1 MEVSNDTA
9 QMIMDYCRK
18 VLPIIKDN
26 EYGGDWW
33 QQIGDLDVN
42 IWDDEGVTTVT
53 AYATTY
59 NNEDG
64 TWLTEFAHFT
74 RLGTLD

>member
-1 MEVSNDTA
+1 MEVSSDTA

-64 TWLTEFAHFT
+64 TWLTEFAHFA

>member
-1 MEVSNDTA
+1 MEVSNDDT

-64 TWLTEFAHFT
+64 TWLTEFAHFA